1 MLKNKHI
8 FKQQCRLL
16 HYFVSCL
23 RFRFRNPENYFFFFS
38 NISPVITI
46 FKVICQ
52 NKSLAGGFCLPTQFS
67 VRTEMDRV
75 RERVIPD
82 DPPKKGKTEKEKK
95 RKRKEMSHNYET
107 IPIALVKELGN
118 WLILRQKKKKNPCWN
133 CKHQIFT
140 LHRLFCFMNP
150 PFSKGRVPYLY
161 LDGKSHDLLR
171 EKQKRKSLRRI
182 KGDTCNQLL
191 YSRAEHHCQHKYLS
205 FNSTPQKRNPG

>member
-23 RFRFRNPENYFFFFS
+23 RFRFRNSDFFFQTS
-38 NISPVITI
+38 HQLSPFKGLFFKITH
-46 FKVICQ
+46 
-52 NKSLAGGFCLPTQFS
+52 SLVVS
-67 VRTEMDRV
+67 VFPLSSAFGQRWIES
-75 RERVIPD
+75 
-82 DPPKKGKTEKEKK
+82 EKEWYQMILQRKEKLKKKKK

-161 LDGKSHDLLR
+161 LDGKSQDLLR

-182 KGDTCNQLL
+182 KGATCNQLL